1 MMDGASSGE
10 IRNPHYTKTVLVTDQ
25 EKEGESDQT
34 NIFALGEEGGNESIK
49 GNSSS
54 KNESDFVESASLAIS
69 LNQVKQTTVQNSS
82 KCVTDNDSKNV
93 SDTHEADFI
102 NCKKDSPTS
111 LPDRHEPPQYA
122 VVNKDKKK
130 PRPPKSYCNQPAL
143 PLYTEKKQH
152 STQKLEYYSA
162 QEIQERSPSP
172 VYAEPIINEKKQQT
186 ECLSVETV
194 TKKQDD
200 SAITERSPSPEYAV
214 VDDSTRQSKD
224 YTIGGTR
231 EEDEQHYYH
240 SLEGPVDGNR
250 QADTDD
256 NIGHKSRRYTVPEST
271 EEGEQHYYFCLE
283 GPIAGSI
290 NGKKVSD
297 SEEQAGPTF

>member
-1 MMDGASSGE
+1 MDGASSGE

-25 EKEGESDQT
+25 EQEGESDQT
-34 NIFALGEEGGNESIK
+34 KIFALGEEGGNESIK
-49 GNSSS
+49 GKSSS
-54 KNESDFVESASLAIS
+54 KNESDFIESASLVTS
-69 LNQVKQTTVQNSS
+69 PNQVKQTTVQNLS
-82 KCVTDNDSKNV
+82 KCVTDNDSKTV
-93 SDTHEADFI
+93 SDTHEEDFV

-111 LPDRHEPPQYA
+111 LPDHHEPPQYA

-130 PRPPKSYCNQPAL
+130 PKPPKSNCNQPTL
-143 PLYTEKKQH
+143 PFCTEKTQQ

-194 TKKQDD
+194 ANKQDD
-200 SAITERSPSPEYAV
+200 SAITERSPSPEYAE
-214 VDDSTRQSKD
+214 VDDTTRQSRD
-224 YTIGGTR
+224 YTIGGTG
-231 EEDEQHYYH
+231 EDDEQHYYH
-240 SLEGPVDGNR
+240 SLEDPIGGNR
-250 QADTDD
+250 QVVTDD

-271 EEGEQHYYFCLE
+271 EEGEQHYYFSLE

-290 NGKKVSD
+290 NGEKVSD